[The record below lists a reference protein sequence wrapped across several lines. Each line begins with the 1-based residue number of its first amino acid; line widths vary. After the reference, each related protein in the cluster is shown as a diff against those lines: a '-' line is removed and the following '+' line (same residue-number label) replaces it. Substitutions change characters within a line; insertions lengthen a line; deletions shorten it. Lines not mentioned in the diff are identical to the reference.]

1 MRISDWST
9 DVCSSDLAS
18 LRPGQAIVIIGGEL
32 LAIII
37 RHARYP
43 AGGGIVPAGLLRL
56 CNAILEPLA
65 MTHDDLVHRVGAFEK
80 LRRPRGSLGPIGF
93 DERTLRLAIF
103 APRDLPRHIRSQAR
117 RVWK

>member
-1 MRISDWST
+1 MRISDWSS
-9 DVCSSDLAS
+9 DVCSSDLAVAS

-80 LRRPRGSLGPIGF
+80 LRRHRGSLGPIGF
-93 DERTLRLAIF
+93 DERAMRLAIF
-103 APRDLPRHIRSQAR
+103 TLPALPTAIDTTLT
-117 RVWK
+117 